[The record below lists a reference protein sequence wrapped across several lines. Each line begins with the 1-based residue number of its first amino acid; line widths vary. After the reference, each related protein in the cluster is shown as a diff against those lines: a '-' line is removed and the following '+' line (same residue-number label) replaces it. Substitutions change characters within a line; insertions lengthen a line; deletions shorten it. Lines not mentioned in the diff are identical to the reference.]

1 MKEKIVC
8 LVVLLWVI
16 NSIVRAGEPRM
27 DGYSFT
33 YNGQTLDFYSTEVIY
48 KASSSPVSRRGE
60 YSIGGKAQN
69 IVRSVG
75 EEKRNITILLYVGER
90 TSQLE
95 GVVSF
100 QYQNGEVNYLILEG
114 NEWKCIISPF
124 D

>member
-1 MKEKIVC
+1 MKERIICFVILF
-8 LVVLLWVI
+8 LVVNGMIW
-16 NSIVRAGEPRM
+16 AGEPRM

-33 YNGQTLDFYSTEVIY
+33 YDGQTLDFYSTEVIY

-60 YSIGGKAQN
+60 YTIGGKAKN
-69 IVRSVG
+69 IVRAVG

-90 TSQLE
+90 TSRLE

-100 QYQNGEVNYLILEG
+100 QYQNGEVNYLILDG
-114 NEWKCIISPF
+114 NEWKCTINPF